1 MVYITEML
9 PNIWWG
15 YTKMNS
21 TNDIDNMYL
30 NKFTNHHKITDII
43 KIDEHVSFWNKSTQF
58 IFDIKKQLE
67 QKENQDMLVFIKKV
81 CKLIDI
87 NYKNSKSTLI
97 FTNKYNE
104 IGLLIWIFF
113 YIEYAKTPLNI
124 IEESLKKKI
133 KTKVIMTDKER
144 KFMLLN
150 VKNIS

>member
-1 MVYITEML
+1 MVYITEMI

-21 TNDIDNMYL
+21 TNDIDKMYL
-30 NKFTNHHKITDII
+30 NKFTGHHKIGDVI

-67 QKENQDMLVFIKKV
+67 QKENQDMLLFIKKV
-81 CKLIDI
+81 CRLIDN

-113 YIEYAKTPLNI
+113 YVEYAKMPLNI
-124 IEESLKKKI
+124 IEDSLKNKI
-133 KTKVIMTDKER
+133 QTKIVMTDKER
-144 KFMLLN
+144 KFLLLN
-150 VKNIS
+150 IKKI